1 MNFKNLCTPS
11 YAYLVVSLLGLIV
24 ISIQNLG
31 NNNLFCLGQE
41 KCPVSST
48 GLVFVIEILYILFF
62 TWALNKLCE
71 LGYEKISWFL
81 FLLPFVLMIFG
92 LLAMI
97 AMVSS
102 KAINNKM
109 NRRTRKLNQ

>member
-11 YAYLVVSLLGLIV
+11 YAYLVVSLLGLIT

-41 KCPVSST
+41 KCGVSST
-48 GLVFVIEILYILFF
+48 GLVFVLEILYILFF

-92 LLAMI
+92 LLTMI
-97 AMVSS
+97 AMLSS
-102 KAINNKM
+102 KAILNKQDRRRRRLNN
-109 NRRTRKLNQ
+109 

>member
-11 YAYLVVSLLGLIV
+11 YAYLVVSLLGLIT

-31 NNNLFCLGQE
+31 NNNLFCLGEE
-41 KCPVSST
+41 KCSVSNT
-48 GLVFVIEILYILFF
+48 GIIFVVEILYILFF

-71 LGYEKISWFL
+71 LGYETVSWFL

-92 LLAMI
+92 LLTMI
-97 AMVSS
+97 AMISS
-102 KAINNKM
+102 KTITNKQG
-109 NRRTRKLNQ
+109 RRRHRLNK